1 MYRFIEIDLKKWKSY
16 SKMLLMLVG
25 ARQVDK
31 TYVLENF
38 CKENYEKKYIN
49 LDKEENISQIYNP
62 KYSIRILDL
71 IIILN
76 QFHCMQCFVL
86 INN

>member
-25 ARQVDK
+25 ARQVDR

>member
-1 MYRFIEIDLKKWKSY
+1 MEVDLKKWKSY

-31 TYVLENF
+31 TYVLENY
-38 CKENYEKKYIN
+38 CKENYEKNIN

>member
-38 CKENYEKKYIN
+38 CKENYEK
-49 LDKEENISQIYNP
+49 NI
-62 KYSIRILDL
+62 L
-71 IIILN
+71 I
-76 QFHCMQCFVL
+76 
-86 INN
+86 